1 MSSSEAPFVLE
12 ARNISK
18 AFDSGQNKKIQIL
31 SHIDIHLKA
40 GERVALLGKSGSG
53 KSTLL
58 HILGGLLQADEG
70 TVHWQLNGKSAELSG
85 LSDQALS
92 RMRNT
97 FLGFIF
103 QFHHLLP
110 EFTALE
116 NVMLP
121 CLIAGNS
128 EQKAKKE
135 AKALLSHL
143 GLSERMQHY
152 PSDMSGG
159 EQQRVSVCRALVNR
173 PAVILA
179 DEPTGNLDLQNAT
192 EMLDLL
198 AKVQQDFGMSMLIAT
213 HDHAVKSYCE
223 RVLTLNME
231 GLKQEE

>member
-1 MSSSEAPFVLE
+1 MNTPSAPFVLE
-12 ARNISK
+12 AKSLSK

-31 SHIDIHLKA
+31 SHIDIQIGA
-40 GERVALLGKSGSG
+40 GETVALLGKSGSG

-58 HILGGLLQADEG
+58 HILGGLLQADQG
-70 TVHWQLNGKSAELSG
+70 TVYWHLDGKKAELSG

-92 RMRNT
+92 RMRNQ

-121 CLIAGNS
+121 SLIAGNS
-128 EQKAKKE
+128 EQTAKEE

-159 EQQRVSVCRALVNR
+159 EQQRVSVCRALINR
-173 PAVILA
+173 PAIILA
-179 DEPTGNLDLQNAT
+179 DEPTGNLDLQNAK

-223 RVLTLNME
+223 RILTLNME

>member
-1 MSSSEAPFVLE
+1 
-12 ARNISK
+12 
-18 AFDSGQNKKIQIL
+18 
-31 SHIDIHLKA
+31 
-40 GERVALLGKSGSG
+40 
-53 KSTLL
+53 
-58 HILGGLLQADEG
+58 
-70 TVHWQLNGKSAELSG
+70 
-85 LSDQALS
+85 
-92 RMRNT
+92 MRNT

-128 EQKAKKE
+128 EQKAKEE